1 MIPVAP
7 VALPLPENVSVVGE
21 SFIPLVDSDRIPT
34 AVTLNSSDSVPCN
47 IMPLVWMCAYPND
60 EAKRNSCRLSRNRFP
75 VSFCEHLNLM
85 FPDVK
90 NATDKSFSVYFG
102 NGICVQPVGC
112 DFRSKTIKNGTKII
126 RSVLN

>member
-47 IMPLVWMCAYPND
+47 IMV
-60 EAKRNSCRLSRNRFP
+60 
-75 VSFCEHLNLM
+75 
-85 FPDVK
+85 DVYI
-90 NATDKSFSVYFG
+90 S
-102 NGICVQPVGC
+102 
-112 DFRSKTIKNGTKII
+112 
-126 RSVLN
+126 